1 MILNLTADRIEKKL
15 DKPVDRIFPISIQ
28 IGINFLQQLI
38 EQIAIIFISTSF
50 QQIHQSWR

>member
-1 MILNLTADRIEKKL
+1 MILNLAADGIEKKL
-15 DKPVDRIFPISIQ
+15 NKPIDRIFPISIQ

-50 QQIHQSWR
+50 QQIHQSRW